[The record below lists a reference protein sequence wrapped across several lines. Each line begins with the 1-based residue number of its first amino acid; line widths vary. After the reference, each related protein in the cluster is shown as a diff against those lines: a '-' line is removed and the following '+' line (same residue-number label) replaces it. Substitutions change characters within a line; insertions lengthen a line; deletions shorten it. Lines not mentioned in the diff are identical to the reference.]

1 MDVKELIVSVTDV
14 VVDPTVLVTVDVTE
28 PIIDPI
34 SIENE
39 IVIKKKKSCNI
50 FIALLIYYII
60 GIQFSNIEILDA
72 AFHAT

>member
-1 MDVKELIVSVTDV
+1 VDVKELIVSVTDV

-39 IVIKKKKSCNI
+39 IVIKKKKSCNV
-50 FIALLIYYII
+50 FIALLIY
-60 GIQFSNIEILDA
+60 
-72 AFHAT
+72 